1 MKSALLFV
9 GDEVVEGLIENTN
22 ALFLKDLLNNWGVEV
37 DEVVEVRDDLKLI
50 KEALNYLL
58 AFYDLVFVCGGLG
71 PTEDDLTRKALSEA
85 LRLPLQFEGSLWDRI
100 RSVLYKRGVV
110 VREEHK
116 RMAYIPEGADYIEN
130 PVGLAPALV
139 IRKDKKVVVALPGVP
154 RELKELSF
162 LVLQKLVGE
171 KKMDQLVRV
180 FKIFGLKES
189 EVNSLVKEIFTTFFV
204 KWGTVIKDGEVWL
217 RVKADPS
224 QIELIEKQVRKAFG
238 NDLFGIDDETLE
250 VVVGKLLRGKG
261 LSLATAE
268 SCTGGLLANLITNVS
283 GSSDYFRGGV
293 VAYLEDVKAS
303 VLGVSWDS
311 IKKFT
316 VYSHE
321 VAKEM
326 AQGVRLLIKSDIGLS
341 TTGIAGPTG
350 GTPEK
355 PVGLVYVGLATKE
368 GVESFEFKFNFDRVG
383 NKKAFAKAAL
393 DVLRR
398 YLIEN

>member
-1 MKSALLFV
+1 M
-9 GDEVVEGLIENTN
+9 
-22 ALFLKDLLNNWGVEV
+22 
-37 DEVVEVRDDLKLI
+37 
-50 KEALNYLL
+50 
-58 AFYDLVFVCGGLG
+58 
-71 PTEDDLTRKALSEA
+71 
-85 LRLPLQFEGSLWDRI
+85 
-100 RSVLYKRGVV
+100 
-110 VREEHK
+110 
-116 RMAYIPEGADYIEN
+116 
-130 PVGLAPALV
+130 
-139 IRKDKKVVVALPGVP
+139 
-154 RELKELSF
+154 
-162 LVLQKLVGE
+162 
-171 KKMDQLVRV
+171 
-180 FKIFGLKES
+180 
-189 EVNSLVKEIFTTFFV
+189 
-204 KWGTVIKDGEVWL
+204 
-217 RVKADPS
+217 
-224 QIELIEKQVRKAFG
+224 IEKQVRKAFG